1 MSKRSHLLTWPIS
14 AALIMAMAAS
24 GIAQDKKAG
33 DDKGGDRVD
42 VVVVRTGKKQNQQL
56 VRDKDPKD
64 IYSGIIPKERDQV
77 KHLKKATARAQSGP
91 NSLTWIGFKP
101 ETTRTRVFFQ
111 TARTPEYDVQQNG
124 DGSQLLVTFT
134 NTRPAARNF
143 TRFINTSKFDRSVK
157 LIETKRRRRNVEVMI
172 KLVPGTPQ
180 PKISQADGYLYLDF
194 SHTPKDDGAGDAKA
208 DDAKQ

>member
-1 MSKRSHLLTWPIS
+1 MSKRSHLTWPIGV
-14 AALIMAMAAS
+14 ALVLAMATP
-24 GIAQDKKAG
+24 GVAQDKKSGSKAG
-33 DDKGGDRVD
+33 NDSLD
-42 VVVVRTGKKQNQQL
+42 VVVVRTGKGEQQL

-77 KHLKKATARAQSGP
+77 KHLKKATSRAQSDRRP

-111 TARTPEYDVQQNG
+111 TARTPDYDVQQNG
-124 DGSQLLVTFT
+124 DGSQILVTFT

-143 TRFINTSKFDRSVK
+143 TRFINTVAFDRAVK
-157 LIETKRRRRNVEVMI
+157 RIEAERRRRNVEVMI
-172 KLVPGTPQ
+172 QVVPGTPQ

-194 SHTPKDDGAGDAKA
+194 SHTPKDDGA
-208 DDAKQ
+208 KQ